1 MAPPRLTAARPSDA
15 RPGAAA
21 AASTAIAT
29 MTTTLTQS
37 TITQLTSLRAGQRA
51 VIRET
56 RLEADDAALLR
67 AMGLC
72 LNATVR
78 VFRIGEP
85 CVLAVGGVNANCR
98 CGGMCRVGLAR
109 PLAERI
115 LVEVVG

>member
-1 MAPPRLTAARPSDA
+1 MAARPSDA
-15 RPGAAA
+15 EPEAAA
-21 AASTAIAT
+21 GVPTAIAT
-29 MTTTLTQS
+29 MTTTLIPTT
-37 TITQLTSLRAGQRA
+37 TIRLTALRAGQRA

-56 RLEADDAALLR
+56 RLETDDAALLR

-98 CGGMCRVGLAR
+98 CGGMCRVGLAK
-109 PLAERI
+109 PLAEKI